1 MIIDQLSNATLLTK
15 QKTEQGMVKVF
26 ENSLFRWLCFDDEQ
40 AIQSCMLRKKPAKL
54 MLPYQPFMMMWPLL
68 KTDQPPLKMALLG
81 LGGGDLVRYLR
92 KHIPFINVRAVDN
105 DAVVVKFA
113 TEYFELCPD
122 QNLTVEIAD
131 AEEFIQRSEQY
142 DLLLIDVVKD
152 NALPEFIHK
161 KAFWEHCHHS
171 LNNEAVIVLNV
182 IPESEKSFLALLKL
196 LREEFGHLPLCM
208 GVPDHKNVVLL
219 MPVSEKAIPD
229 LKELKRRGDELQM
242 RSGLPFKECVEILVR
257 DNVVR
262 F

>member
-15 QKTEQGMVKVF
+15 QKTEQGMIKVF

-54 MLPYQPFMMMWPLL
+54 MLPYQPFMMMWQLL
-68 KTDQPPLKMALLG
+68 KFDQPPENTCLLG

-92 KHIPFINVRAVDN
+92 KHIPSINIHAVDN

-113 TEYFELCPD
+113 TEYFELYPD
-122 QNLTVEIAD
+122 QNLTIEIND
-131 AEEFIQRSEQY
+131 AEEFIQNSEQY

-152 NALPEFIHK
+152 NALPGFISKKEFWK
-161 KAFWEHCHHS
+161 HCHHS
-171 LNNEAVIVLNV
+171 MNDNAVIVLNV

-196 LREEFGHLPLCM
+196 LCEEFGHLPLCM
-208 GVPDHKNVVLL
+208 GVPDHKNAVLL
-219 MPVSEKAIPD
+219 MPVSEKAIPN
-229 LKELKRRGDELQM
+229 LQELKRRGDELQGQ
-242 RSGLPFKECVEILVR
+242 SGLPFKVCVKILVK